1 MTNEELDSV
10 MAKAKEQ
17 LVVSRFFRKNS
28 LFQHQ
33 I

>member
-1 MTNEELDSV
+1 MKDISQENIAYL
-10 MAKAKEQ
+10 KLKK
-17 LVVSRFFRKNS
+17 VVSRVFRKNS